1 MELDSVFQ
9 ALADATRRR
18 LIDDLAERDG
28 QTLFELHV
36 RLISIHGQSLSRQAL
51 SRHLSVLENAGLVR
65 HEWQWKCKH
74 HYLVRAPLRSL
85 STVWLAPLLNEPEKA
100 KEKQEC
106 GS

>member
-1 MELDSVFQ
+1 MELEPIFQ

-36 RLISIHGQSLSRQAL
+36 RLISCHGQSLSRQAL
-51 SRHLSVLENAGLVR
+51 SRHLSVLESAGLVR
-65 HEWQWKCKH
+65 HEWRWKSKH
-74 HYLVRAPLRSL
+74 HFLVRTPLRRL
-85 STVWLAPLLNEPEKA
+85 TTVWLNPLLNEPEHI